1 MTSNREHIARQAQ
14 HFENETKAS
23 SGWWILPLA
32 IVGVLI
38 WIATFWGVVVGV
50 TSLFFWWLL

>member
-1 MTSNREHIARQAQ
+1 MTNNREHIARQAQ
-14 HFENETKAS
+14 HFEPETKDP

-38 WIATFWGVVVGV
+38 WIATFWGVVEWM
-50 TSLFFWWLL
+50 L